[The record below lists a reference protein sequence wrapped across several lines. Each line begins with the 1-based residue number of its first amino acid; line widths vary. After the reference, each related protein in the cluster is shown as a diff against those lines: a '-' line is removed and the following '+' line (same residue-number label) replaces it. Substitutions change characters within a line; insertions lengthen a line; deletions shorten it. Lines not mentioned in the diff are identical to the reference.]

1 MPRTDGVDGKVV
13 LITGAA
19 QGVGAATARA
29 LIDRGASVS
38 LVDIAEAPLAAL
50 REQLGPRALASV
62 ADITDYDAMA
72 AAAAATVDHF
82 GGIDAVIAN
91 AGIEILDWTAQM
103 PPEDFRRVVDVNLV
117 GTWNTIRATLDA
129 VTRRRG
135 YYLVVSS
142 LSAVTHGPMNAAY
155 NAAKAGAVAVA
166 QSVRLEV
173 RSDGVAVGVAYLT
186 YTDTP
191 TARRAVEDPRMH
203 AILERTR
210 GPSLRP
216 MPVDAVA
223 RRYVRAIERRER
235 RVLFDRS
242 SRIAVAMPQLAQ
254 ALLERLMGP
263 AVAAARRSGQPPHG
277 TSEARARSVRGRDR
291 NE

>member
-1 MPRTDGVDGKVV
+1 MDGKVV

-50 REQLGPRALASV
+50 RQQLGPRALASV
-62 ADITDYDAMA
+62 ADITDYSAMA

-91 AGIEILDWTAQM
+91 AGIEILDWTADMQ
-103 PPEDFRRVVDVNLV
+103 PDDFRRVVDVNLV

-129 VTRRRG
+129 VTRRGG

-142 LSAVTHGPMNAAY
+142 LSAVTNGPMNAAY

-166 QSVRLEV
+166 QTVRLEL

-191 TARRAVEDPRMH
+191 TARRAVEDPRMR
-203 AILERTR
+203 AILDRTR

-223 RRYVRAIERRER
+223 ERYVRAIARRGR

-254 ALLERLMGP
+254 TLLERLMGP
-263 AVAAARRSGQPPHG
+263 AVAAARRSDQLPH
-277 TSEARARSVRGRDR
+277 RD
-291 NE
+291 N

>member
-50 REQLGPRALASV
+50 RQQLGPRALASV
-62 ADITDYDAMA
+62 ADITDYSAMA

-91 AGIEILDWTAQM
+91 AGIEILDWTADMQ
-103 PPEDFRRVVDVNLV
+103 PDDFRRVVDVNLV

-129 VTRRRG
+129 VTRRGG

-142 LSAVTHGPMNAAY
+142 LSAVTNGPMNAAY

-166 QSVRLEV
+166 QTVRLEL

-191 TARRAVEDPRMH
+191 TARRAVEDPRMR
-203 AILERTR
+203 AILDRTR
-210 GPSLRP
+210 DPSLRP

-223 RRYVRAIERRER
+223 ERYVRAIARRGR

-254 ALLERLMGP
+254 TLLERLMGP
-263 AVAAARRSGQPPHG
+263 AVAAARRSDQLPH
-277 TSEARARSVRGRDR
+277 RD
-291 NE
+291 N

>member
-1 MPRTDGVDGKVV
+1 MPTTDGVDGKVV

-29 LIDRGASVS
+29 LIARGALVS
-38 LVDIAEAPLAAL
+38 LVDVADTPLASL
-50 REQLGPRALASV
+50 REQLGPQALASA
-62 ADITDYDAMA
+62 ADVTDYEAVA
-72 AAAAATVDHF
+72 AAAAATVDRF

-91 AGIEILDWTAQM
+91 AGIEILDWTADM
-103 PPEDFRRVVDVNLV
+103 RPEDFRRVVDVNLV

-142 LSAVTHGPMNAAY
+142 LSAVTNGPMNAAY
-155 NAAKAGAVAVA
+155 NAAKAGAVAIA
-166 QSVRLEV
+166 QTLRLEV
-173 RSDGVAVGVAYLT
+173 RADGVAVGVAYLT

-191 TARRAVEDPRMH
+191 TARRAVEDPRMR
-203 AILERTR
+203 AILERVR

-223 RRYVRAIERRER
+223 QRYVRAIARRER

-242 SRIAVAMPQLAQ
+242 SRIAVAMPQLGQ
-254 ALLERLMGP
+254 ALLERLIGP
-263 AVAAARRSGQPPHG
+263 AVAAARRSGRPP
-277 TSEARARSVRGRDR
+277 GRP
-291 NE
+291 